1 MRRLF
6 QYEQFSGLLM
16 IGVMLL
22 ALALANSPLEPLY
35 HLVHHTP
42 VMVRVGVLSIDKTLV
57 QWINEGLMVFF
68 FLLVGLEIKRQVLE
82 GQLST
87 LPQFALPALAAL
99 GGMIVPAAVYL
110 VIAGADP
117 VLRPGWAI
125 PTATDIVLAL
135 GILSL
140 LGKRVPASL
149 KIFLTALAVFD
160 DIGAVLIIGF
170 FYSDDISQT
179 ALVLAA
185 SAALGLAILN
195 ALNVTRT
202 APYVLVGTFL
212 WIALLK
218 SGVHPTLAGVV
229 IGLAIPMRITGAH
242 GVVSPLRKMEQQL
255 HGWVTLGVVPL
266 FAFFNSGIVLGNVVA
281 DSLIAPLSLGV
292 ILGLL
297 VGKQLGVFGAVWL
310 AWRLRVADLP
320 EGANLAQLY
329 GIAALAGI
337 GFTMSLFVATLAFSD
352 TQLLISAKAAIL
364 IGSGLSAVIGLVI
377 LYQATRQP
385 TPTPKPAGA
394 ET

>member
-1 MRRLF
+1 
-6 QYEQFSGLLM
+6 M

-22 ALALANSPLEPLY
+22 ALGLANSPLEPLY

-42 VMVRVGVLSIDKTLV
+42 VMIRVGALSIDKTLV

-110 VIAGADP
+110 AIAGADP
-117 VLRPGWAI
+117 ALRPGWAI

-185 SAALGLAILN
+185 SAALTLAILN

-202 APYVLVGTFL
+202 APYVLVGAFL

-218 SGVHPTLAGVV
+218 SGVHATLAGVV
-229 IGLAIPMRITGAH
+229 IGIAIPMRITGDH
-242 GVVSPLRKMEQQL
+242 GAVSPLRRMERQL

-266 FAFFNSGIVLGNVVA
+266 FAFFNSGIVLGKVTA

-297 VGKQLGVFGAVWL
+297 IGKQLGVFGAVWL

-320 EGANLAQLY
+320 AEANLTQLY
-329 GIAALAGI
+329 GIATLAGI

-352 TQLLISAKAAIL
+352 AQLLLSAKAAVL
-364 IGSGLSAVIGLVI
+364 LGSGLSAIIGLAV

-385 TPTPKPAGA
+385 IPTSHPAGA
-394 ET
+394 KT